1 MKTRLLIIIGIVMIG
16 IIVLSANAQYMGDKV
31 PKENELG
38 EYIGGPGMNPEQQ
51 LVQRLENDQKNVF
64 FVLVIGIPF
73 LVLIGFIV
81 WRKKDECSKP
91 FKCR

>member
-1 MKTRLLIIIGIVMIG
+1 MKTRLLIFIGITMIG
-16 IIVLSANAQYMGDKV
+16 TIILPVNAQYMGDKV

-38 EYIGGPGMNPEQQ
+38 EYIGGPEMNPEQQ

-81 WRKKDECSKP
+81 WRKRK
-91 FKCR
+91 

>member
-1 MKTRLLIIIGIVMIG
+1 MIG
-16 IIVLSANAQYMGDKV
+16 TIVLPVNAQYMGDKV

-38 EYIGGPGMNPEQQ
+38 EYIGGPGMTPEQQ

-81 WRKKDECSKP
+81 WRKRK
-91 FKCR
+91 